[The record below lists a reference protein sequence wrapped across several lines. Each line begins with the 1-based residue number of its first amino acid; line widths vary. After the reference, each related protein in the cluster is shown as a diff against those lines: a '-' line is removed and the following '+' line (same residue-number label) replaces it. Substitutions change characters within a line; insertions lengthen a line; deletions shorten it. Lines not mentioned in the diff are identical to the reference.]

1 MIAAI
6 GGYFELEL
14 PPQKNILYPEAKRY
28 QSARA
33 AFLALIRA
41 VKPKRVWMPFYI
53 CDSIIAPVHAEG
65 IEIYYYSLNED
76 FSIRQPVFLHSQDI
90 LFYVN
95 YFGVCDRQV
104 QDTLEKFNPLQ
115 TVIDCSQA
123 IYAKPYN
130 CLATIYSPRK
140 FFGIPDGGLLATEH
154 SVLPPQQQDRDSE
167 KRMEHLIKRL
177 GETPEAGYAAF
188 QQAEKSLSDMEP
200 RSMSTLTEKLLR
212 SVDFGESN
220 NIRNKNFQYLHKY
233 LYSSNILSLSNFLDG
248 PMCYPYMT
256 QKNIRKNIFTEN
268 KIFIATYWPEVLG
281 RVNNNSFEAKLVT
294 QCFPLPCDQR
304 YEESSLGQILNLL

>member
-1 MIAAI
+1 MSTAI

-14 PPQKNILYPEAKRY
+14 PSRKALVHPEAKRY

-33 AFLALIRA
+33 AFLALIRS

-53 CDSIIAPVHAEG
+53 CDSMLAPVHAEG
-65 IEIYYYSLNED
+65 IDICHYALDED
-76 FSIRQPVFLHSQDI
+76 FSIRQPIFLHEQDI
-90 LFYVN
+90 LLYVN
-95 YFGVCDRQV
+95 YFGVCDRQI
-104 QDTLEKFNPLQ
+104 QDILKKFNPLQ

-123 IYAKPYN
+123 LYAKPYS

-140 FFGIPDGGLLATEH
+140 FFGIPDGGFLATDH
-154 SVLPPQQQDRDSE
+154 PVSPTQQQDKDSE

-200 RSMSTLTEKLLR
+200 RSMSTLTEKLLG
-212 SVDFGESN
+212 SVDLDKSN
-220 NIRNKNFQYLHKY
+220 KTRNRNFQYLRNS
-233 LYSSNILSLSNFLDG
+233 LDSSNCLILPSFWDG

-256 QKNIRKNIFTEN
+256 HKNIKKNIFTDN
-268 KIFIATYWPEVLG
+268 RIFIATYWPEVLG
-281 RVNNNSFEAKLVT
+281 RVDKNSFEAKLVT

-304 YEESSLGQILNLL
+304 YEESSLDRILNLL